1 MKFWEL
7 ACFVFLAV
15 AHRVC
20 DHGICK
26 LLSPKLEGNDHCL
39 KWMIM
44 VLKGMV
50 VVINFYLKIKSLK
63 LVMQVTFY
71 FMKILKSLCFNL
83 KWFWCKR

>member
-26 LLSPKLEGNDHCL
+26 LLSPKLEGNDHGL

-50 VVINFYLKIKSLK
+50 VVISI
-63 LVMQVTFY
+63 
-71 FMKILKSLCFNL
+71 
-83 KWFWCKR
+83 